1 MTRLITTLFVLILLC
16 SAVGQAQWNFAGA
29 FPDTNFK
36 GVSGAHGAAVSPD
49 GKVWLVHYG
58 SSSPVADSIPTPTG
72 MRAVRPVFV
81 FNPNGTPASFS
92 PIKVIVGPTFRDTL
106 FTTNT
111 NRGMRVDISGNIL
124 VSIFDMVYRI
134 NYQTGAGM
142 NKVISG
148 GGNAVGSAGV
158 DTLGEIFVATVAPG
172 FPIKIYGSN
181 FASLGNVTDTSVGF
195 HRSFEVSKNGNDVYW
210 AGYTNHAIY
219 RYHSDF
225 GSFGPYTVGPNDTLL
240 KGFDCESMAWNPS
253 RTRLWLSAGSKNDLP
268 NRYPGVT
275 TNYRINTWYAWNPA
289 NGQLTDS
296 IFWDWRFSRDSANQR
311 PRAIA
316 FSPDGNT
323 AYVGC
328 FGASTVPDYQKFT
341 RVSSVEPDP
350 GVLPTGFILA
360 QNYPNPFNPT
370 TQIKFTL
377 DQAGATSLLVYDIT
391 GRVVA
396 DLVSGNLQAGG
407 YVAKFDATN
416 LASGTY
422 FYTLTH
428 NGVSLSKKMLLT
440 K

>member
-1 MTRLITTLFVLILLC
+1 M
-16 SAVGQAQWNFAGA
+16 
-29 FPDTNFK
+29 
-36 GVSGAHGAAVSPD
+36 
-49 GKVWLVHYG
+49 HYAN
-58 SSSPVADSIPTPTG
+58 SSPVADSIATPSG
-72 MRAVRPVFV
+72 MRAVRPLFV
-81 FNPNGTPASFS
+81 FNPDGTPAPFS
-92 PIKVIVGPTFRDTL
+92 PIKYYAGPGFTDTL
-106 FTTNT
+106 FSSNT
-111 NRGMRVDISGNIL
+111 NRGLRMDISGNIL
-124 VSIFDMVYRI
+124 HSVFDMVYRV

-142 NKVISG
+142 NKVVSG
-148 GGNAVGSAGV
+148 NGNSIGSVGV
-158 DTLGEIFVATVAPG
+158 DTLGEIFVGTVAPG
-172 FPIKIYGSN
+172 NPIKIYGSN

-195 HRSFEVSKNGNDVYW
+195 HRSFEVSKDGNDVYW

-219 RYHSDF
+219 RYHSDN
-225 GSFGPYTVGPNDTLL
+225 GSFGPYAVGPNDTLL
-240 KGFDCESMAWNPS
+240 KGFDCESMTWNPS
-253 RTRLWLSAGSKNDLP
+253 RTRLWLSCGSAGDRP

-275 TNYRINTWYAWNPA
+275 TNYTLNTWYAWNPA
-289 NGQLTDS
+289 NGQITDS
-296 IFWDWRFSRDSANQR
+296 ITWDWRYSTDSANVK

-316 FSPDGNT
+316 FSPNGLI

-328 FGASTVPDYQKFT
+328 FGQSTYPDFQKFT
-341 RVSSVEPDP
+341 KITSVEPDP
-350 GVLPTGFILA
+350 NVLPVGFILA